1 MTARKTGPVAK
12 STGAASPV
20 PGKIKGTAKEVHEE
34 ILARRKPSL
43 RLPIRS
49 LANVRYA
56 VQKGFFELKSGRKG
70 LEKRT
75 RKLRSEVLG
84 SPALKR
90 LETLRKD
97 VQQQLT
103 DTADNLLRLLQIA
116 SRSDVERI
124 DRKLS
129 QLSRKLREIEEGRAS
144 HRSESASA

>member
-1 MTARKTGPVAK
+1 MAEPASIVQEGVDRVR
-12 STGAASPV
+12 AAFGSIEDEFGRV
-20 PGKIKGTAKEVHEE
+20 QRRVR
-34 ILARRKPSL
+34 ARRRDLEK
-43 RLPIRS
+43 
-49 LANVRYA
+49 
-56 VQKGFFELKSGRKG
+56 QLKSGRKD

-90 LETLRKD
+90 LDSLRKD

-129 QLSRKLREIEEGRAS
+129 QISRKLREIEETRHGRS
-144 HRSESASA
+144 HHSESASA

>member
-1 MTARKTGPVAK
+1 MIAVPSEPLGRSSIALP
-12 STGAASPV
+12 GATLDRA
-20 PGKIKGTAKEVHEE
+20 G
-34 ILARRKPSL
+34 RRDLEK
-43 RLPIRS
+43 
-49 LANVRYA
+49 
-56 VQKGFFELKSGRKG
+56 QLKSGRKG

-129 QLSRKLREIEEGRAS
+129 QLSRKLREIEDTRESR
-144 HRSESASA
+144 RSESASA